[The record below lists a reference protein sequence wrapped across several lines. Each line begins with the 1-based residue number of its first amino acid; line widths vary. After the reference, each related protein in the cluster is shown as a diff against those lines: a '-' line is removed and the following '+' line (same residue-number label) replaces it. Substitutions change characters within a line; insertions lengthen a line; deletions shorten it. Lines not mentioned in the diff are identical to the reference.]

1 MNGNMEAVWKK
12 TGEPVGFWARLI
24 EPRKQCVDHT
34 KLMFTNQQLK
44 ALLVSLI
51 FEQILNMM
59 VGMIDTAMVSHAGE
73 LAVSG
78 VSLVDMLNGVF
89 IYLFSA
95 LATGGAV
102 VVSQLLGYGDEKLV
116 KRASSQLVSAAA
128 FFGIM
133 LMLGILAGNRV
144 LLQFLFGQV
153 EEGVMDAALTYLVI
167 TVFSLP
173 FIAVYNAAAA
183 LFRSMGNSK
192 ITMKVSVLMNGMN
205 IVGNGIGIFVLH
217 ADVVGVAVASVLSRI
232 AAAAVLL
239 VLLADEKRRISICLK
254 DIFSF
259 DGKLLRK
266 ILGIAI
272 PNGVESGMFQICR
285 VTMTSIIATFGT
297 AQIAANG
304 VACSIDNINTIINSA
319 TTLALPVVIGRCV
332 GANDYDQ
339 ADYYLRKMLRIT
351 AICSAVLCTGLI
363 ALLPLI
369 MKVYNLSDEA
379 VRYVYILVIFHGI
392 LTIIMGWPSGPFPAA
407 LRAAGDVRW
416 PMYVSLLS
424 LTVGRL
430 FFSYVFALWMNFEII
445 GMWMAMATHWS
456 MNAVGAYIH
465 YRSGKW
471 KNYRIVS

>member
-1 MNGNMEAVWKK
+1 MHMHK
-12 TGEPVGFWARLI
+12 TAERSMSFWEKII
-24 EPRKQCVDHT
+24 EPRKQKVDHS
-34 KLMFTNQQLK
+34 KLMFTNRQLK
-44 ALLVSLI
+44 VLLVPLI
-51 FEQILNMM
+51 FEQVLNMT
-59 VGMIDTAMVSHAGE
+59 VGMVDTAMVSHAGE

-116 KRASSQLVSAAA
+116 KRASSQLISAAA
-128 FFGIM
+128 AFGIG
-133 LMLGILAGNRV
+133 LMLVILAGNRA
-144 LLQFLFGQV
+144 LLQLLFGQV
-153 EEGVMDAALTYLVI
+153 EEGVMRAAVTYLVI

-192 ITMKVSVLMNGMN
+192 VTMLASILMNGIN
-205 IVGNGIGIFVLH
+205 IVGNAIGIFVLH
-217 ADVVGVAVASVLSRI
+217 TDVVGVAVASVISRI
-232 AAAAVLL
+232 AAAALL
-239 VLLADEKRRISICLK
+239 LILLIDKKRRISIGLR

-259 DGKLLRK
+259 DGGLLRK
-266 ILGIAI
+266 ILGIAV

-319 TTLALPVVIGRCV
+319 ATLAIPVVIGQCV

-339 ADYYLRKMLRIT
+339 ADYYLRKMLRIAAVYS
-351 AICSAVLCTGLI
+351 AILCTGVIL
-363 ALLPLI
+363 LLPLM
-369 MKVYNLSDEA
+369 MKAYRLSDEA
-379 VRYVYILVIFHGI
+379 VHYVYILVIFHAL
-392 LTIIMGWPSGPFPAA
+392 LTIVMGWPSGPFPAA

-416 PMYVSLLS
+416 PMYMSVLS

-430 FFSYVFALWMNFEII
+430 FFSYVFALWMDFQIV

-456 MNAVGAYIH
+456 MNALGAYIH
-465 YRSGKW
+465 YRNGKW
-471 KNYRIVS
+471 KNYRVV

>member
-1 MNGNMEAVWKK
+1 M
-12 TGEPVGFWARLI
+12 GFWAKII
-24 EPRKQCVDHT
+24 EPKKQNVDHS

-44 ALLVSLI
+44 ALLVPLI

-59 VGMIDTAMVSHAGE
+59 VGMVDTAMVSHAGE

-89 IYLFSA
+89 IYLFGA

-102 VVSQLLGYGDEKLV
+102 VVSQLLGHGDETLV
-116 KRASSQLVSAAA
+116 KRASSQLISASA
-128 FFGIM
+128 FFGIA
-133 LMLGILAGNRV
+133 LMAAILMGNRS
-144 LLQFLFGQV
+144 LLRLLYGQV
-153 EEGVMDAALTYLVI
+153 EVGVMEAALTYLVI

-192 ITMKVSVLMNGMN
+192 ITMIVSILMNGIN
-205 IVGNGIGIFVLH
+205 IVGNAIGIFVLH
-217 ADVVGVAVASVLSRI
+217 ADVVGVALASVISRIVASI
-232 AAAAVLL
+232 VLL
-239 VLLADEKRRISICLK
+239 TLLTDRRRKISVRLK

-259 DGKLLRK
+259 DGKLLKK

-272 PNGVESGMFQICR
+272 PNGVESGLFQICR

-319 TTLALPVVIGRCV
+319 ATLAIPVVIGRCV

-339 ADYYLRKMLRIT
+339 ADYYLRKMLRIAAVFS
-351 AICSAVLCTGLI
+351 AILCTCLMVSM
-363 ALLPLI
+363 PLI
-369 MKVYNLSDEA
+369 MKAYRLSDEA
-379 VRYVYILVIFHGI
+379 VRYVYILVFFHAL
-392 LTIIMGWPSGPFPAA
+392 LTIVMGWPSGPFPAA
-407 LRAAGDVRW
+407 LRAAGDVRF
-416 PMYVSLLS
+416 PMYVSIVG
-424 LTVGRL
+424 LTFGRV
-430 FFSYVFALWMNFEII
+430 FFSYVFAVWMGFEIV

-456 MNAVGAYIH
+456 INALGAYIH
-465 YRSGKW
+465 YRNGKW
-471 KNYRIVS
+471 KTFRVV

>member
-1 MNGNMEAVWKK
+1 M
-12 TGEPVGFWARLI
+12 GFWAKII
-24 EPRKQCVDHT
+24 EPKKQNVDHS

-44 ALLVSLI
+44 ALLVPLI

-59 VGMIDTAMVSHAGE
+59 VGMVDTAMVSHAGE

-89 IYLFSA
+89 IYLFGA

-102 VVSQLLGYGDEKLV
+102 VVSQLLGHGDEALV
-116 KRASSQLVSAAA
+116 KRASSQLISASAV
-128 FFGIM
+128 FGIA
-133 LMLGILAGNRV
+133 LMAAILMGNRS
-144 LLQFLFGQV
+144 LLRLLYGQV
-153 EEGVMDAALTYLVI
+153 EEGVMEAALTYLVI

-192 ITMKVSVLMNGMN
+192 ITMIVSILMNGIN
-205 IVGNGIGIFVLH
+205 IVGNAIGIFVLH
-217 ADVVGVAVASVLSRI
+217 ADVVGVALASVISRI
-232 AAAAVLL
+232 VAAI
-239 VLLADEKRRISICLK
+239 VLLALLADRRRKISVRLK

-259 DGKLLRK
+259 DGKLLKK

-272 PNGVESGMFQICR
+272 PNGVESGLFQICR

-319 TTLALPVVIGRCV
+319 ATLAIPVVIGRCV

-339 ADYYLRKMLRIT
+339 ADYYLRKMLRIAAVFS
-351 AICSAVLCTGLI
+351 AILCTCLMVSM
-363 ALLPLI
+363 PLI
-369 MKVYNLSDEA
+369 MKAYRLSDEA
-379 VRYVYILVIFHGI
+379 VRYVYILVFFHAL
-392 LTIIMGWPSGPFPAA
+392 LTIVMGWPSGPFPAA
-407 LRAAGDVRW
+407 LRAAGDVRF
-416 PMYVSLLS
+416 PMYVSIVG
-424 LTVGRL
+424 LTFGRV
-430 FFSYVFALWMNFEII
+430 FFSYVFAVWMGFEIV

-456 MNAVGAYIH
+456 INALGAYIH
-465 YRSGKW
+465 YRNGKW
-471 KNYRIVS
+471 KTFRVV